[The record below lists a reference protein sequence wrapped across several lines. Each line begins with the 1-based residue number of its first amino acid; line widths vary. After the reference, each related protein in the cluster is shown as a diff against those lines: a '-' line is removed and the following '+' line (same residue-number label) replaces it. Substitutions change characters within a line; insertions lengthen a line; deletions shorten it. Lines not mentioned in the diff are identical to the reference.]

1 MDLHNSVKIVRDW
14 DNVLPDKL
22 RPIWTSHFEM
32 MKVVGNLKF
41 HRVIIPAGA
50 VNLNIHTID
59 IADASNQIACA
70 ATYARCLR
78 INGSYSYPLI
88 FSRSKIILDSLSQAK
103 AKLIAAT
110 MNAHIGKIV
119 GKSFQSNHK
128 RKLKLAHSKVMLHWI
143 SNSQKPVT
151 QSVRNTV
158 LEIIR
163 FTEPS
168 EWIFVYSQYMIAD
181 LGARRVNDL
190 NFVNKDSTWISGYD
204 WMKNNQKDFS
214 TK

>member
-14 DNVLPDKL
+14 DDVLPDKL

-103 AKLIAAT
+103 A
-110 MNAHIGKIV
+110 
-119 GKSFQSNHK
+119 NHK

>member
-14 DNVLPDKL
+14 DDVLPDKL
-22 RPIWTSHFEM
+22 PPIWTSHFEM

-41 HRVIIPAGA
+41 HRAIIPAGA
-50 VNLNIHTID
+50 VNLNIHTVD
-59 IADASNQIACA
+59 IADASNQMACA
-70 ATYARCLR
+70 AIYARRLR
-78 INGSYSYPLI
+78 INGSYSCPLI

-110 MNAHIGKIV
+110 MNAHIGKVV

-143 SNSQKPVT
+143 SNNQNPVK

-158 LEIIR
+158 LEIFR

-168 EWIFVYSQYMIAD
+168 E
-181 LGARRVNDL
+181 
-190 NFVNKDSTWISGYD
+190 
-204 WMKNNQKDFS
+204 
-214 TK
+214 